1 MLRGHLSQPSQPSSP
16 GIYLEV
22 TFHVGVALHAPRC
35 QFRSLWT
42 LTRRLQHNIN
52 SPLSEVLFTAP
63 TMQSKSTQIT
73 FPECSRS
80 VCKQRL
86 PTFSN
91 IKLAKSSHSRYEKMF
106 RSQEERFVCIE
117 KFPAPAITLSDGSPA
132 RHSPVIDCINCDCVF
147 LEYICISFVT
157 LSCDS

>member
-52 SPLSEVLFTAP
+52 SPLTEVLFTA
-63 TMQSKSTQIT
+63 QQCRASQHKSPSQN
-73 FPECSRS
+73 
-80 VCKQRL
+80 VLAQYVNKDYQRFQ
-86 PTFSN
+86 T
-91 IKLAKSSHSRYEKMF
+91 
-106 RSQEERFVCIE
+106 
-117 KFPAPAITLSDGSPA
+117 
-132 RHSPVIDCINCDCVF
+132 
-147 LEYICISFVT
+147 
-157 LSCDS
+157 